1 MVGSL
6 DILALMDG
14 IPLSHSSLGLFLS
27 TFQISSALSPLPR
40 ASVVKV
46 GILLLYC
53 YLPLPIVLLKALVTN
68 QNLIICLCNFVFLIR
83 SWKKIGSMMVESI
96 VFH

>member
-6 DILALMDG
+6 DMLALMDG
-14 IPLSHSSLGLFLS
+14 IPLSHSSLGLFLF

-40 ASVVKV
+40 APVVKV
-46 GILLLYC
+46 VILLVYC
-53 YLPLPIVLLKALVTN
+53 YLSLSIVLLKALVIN

-83 SWKKIGSMMVESI
+83 S
-96 VFH
+96 